1 MKEVTRMCLR
11 CIVVELR
18 ILLYILLL
26 GSHWTDFHE
35 ILYTGIFRKSVQ
47 NFQVSLKFYNKNG
60 YFT

>member
-1 MKEVTRMCLR
+1 MCLR